1 MPQISESKMK
11 WQNIIGRKDK
21 KGYLCTRLHKGGL
34 VVQRIEQAFPKR

>member
-21 KGYLCTRLHKGGL
+21 KGYLCAVLQKRPCSSTD
-34 VVQRIEQAFPKR
+34 RIEVS